1 MYSGVLSY
9 SENNIA
15 KHFLELLQMDATGEG
30 LQHPPHPL
38 DMALA
43 SLVSQ

>member
-9 SENNIA
+9 WESNIA
-15 KHFLELLQMDATGEG
+15 KHFLGLLQMDATGEG
-30 LQHPPHPL
+30 LQHPTPP